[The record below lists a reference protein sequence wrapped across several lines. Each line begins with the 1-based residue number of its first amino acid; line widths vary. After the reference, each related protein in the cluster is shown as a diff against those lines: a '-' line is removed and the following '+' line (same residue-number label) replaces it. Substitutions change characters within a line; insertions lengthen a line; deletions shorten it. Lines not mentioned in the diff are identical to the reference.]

1 MESLYPRQNKK
12 PLWIGHSQ
20 GDAQRSGGGM
30 ERRINSDRC
39 SPATYCEEHQA
50 SANNIVGGFAF
61 VNVADLNTL
70 DASTSI

>member
-1 MESLYPRQNKK
+1 
-12 PLWIGHSQ
+12 
-20 GDAQRSGGGM
+20 M

-39 SPATYCEEHQA
+39 SPATYCEEHQT